1 MSSFK
6 WLRRT
11 SSFQQPDRRASR
23 QFTPRVGEVE
33 KRIAPGSVSG
43 ILASFNANSAS
54 FNGSFNDNSN
64 VNGNGNG

>member
-33 KRIAPGSVSG
+33 KRIAPGSLSG
-43 ILASFNANSAS
+43 VAASFNANSAS
-54 FNGSFNDNSN
+54 FNGSFNDGSSN
-64 VNGNGNG
+64 NGNFN